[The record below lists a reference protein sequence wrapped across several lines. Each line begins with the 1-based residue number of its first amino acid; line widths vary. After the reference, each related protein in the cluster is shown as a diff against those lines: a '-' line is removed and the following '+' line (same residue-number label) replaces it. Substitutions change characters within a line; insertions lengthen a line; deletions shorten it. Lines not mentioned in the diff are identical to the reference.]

1 MDIKKI
7 INFVGYDNRIVI
19 EINPKRYIFKH
30 F

>member
-7 INFVGYDNRIVI
+7 INFVGYDNTIVI
-19 EINPKRYIFKH
+19 KINPKRYIFKH